1 MPRLVIAG
9 ETPSTRHMMAIPCMA
24 WLALTNA
31 NAATASHRS
40 PKRTRSRLSAG
51 PRSLHR
57 AAGSAAQPIEFL
69 PFGRGQTIA
78 AQTLIEFCLP
88 DPLADR
94 LDRGLEFARQ
104 CRDAAAAVR
113 QLDDS
118 TPVFRCVCRC
128 VRGIW
133 KTPSSYFPTPITK
146 SGQLQ
151 WSRHACLVVAAL
163 RSAATRGAASNCDE
177 TD

>member
-1 MPRLVIAG
+1 MRTPRRRRAG
-9 ETPSTRHMMAIPCMA
+9 
-24 WLALTNA
+24 L
-31 NAATASHRS
+31 
-40 PKRTRSRLSAG
+40 LSEPG
-51 PRSLHR
+51 RGFCQYLPFFTQHPVLP
-57 AAGSAAQPIEFL
+57 AQPIEFL

-118 TPVFRCVCRC
+118 TPVFRCICWMRSGHWVLLLPFSP
-128 VRGIW
+128 
-133 KTPSSYFPTPITK
+133 TPSTRT
-146 SGQLQ
+146 GQLH
-151 WSRHACLVVAAL
+151 SDAVAAY
-163 RSAATRGAASNCDE
+163 RAALQEYTQTRVPLDWAMTQNNLG
-177 TD
+177 